1 MVWLILPTY
10 EEAGNV
16 ERVVEAALQALE
28 RAAPGGHRVL
38 VVDDASPDG
47 TGAIAERLAERH
59 AAVQVLHRTGRE
71 GLGPA
76 YLAGFDAALR
86 GGATHV
92 VQMDADL
99 SHDPADI
106 VRLVE
111 AAHDADLVLGSRYV
125 RGGGVRDWGPVRRVV
140 SRAGCLYAR
149 AVLGVPI
156 RDLTGG
162 FKCFRREV
170 LEAIDL
176 AHARSHGYVFQVEL
190 TYRAAQAGFRIRE
203 LPIIFRD
210 RTEGRSKMSWS
221 IALEAVV
228 LVPRMRWG
236 RRGRMLGDEMRALS
250 DMR

>member
-16 ERVVEAALQALE
+16 ERVVTAALEALE
-28 RAAPGGHRVL
+28 RVAPGDHRVL

-47 TGAIAERLAERH
+47 TGEIADRLAERH
-59 AAVQVLHRTGRE
+59 PAVAVLHRQARE

-76 YLAGFDAALR
+76 YLAGFDEALR
-86 GGATHV
+86 GGARLIME
-92 VQMDADL
+92 MDADL
-99 SHDPADI
+99 SHDAADI

-111 AAHDADLVLGSRYV
+111 AARDADLVLGSRYV
-125 RGGGVRDWGPVRRVV
+125 DGGGVRDWGPARRVV
-140 SRAGCLYAR
+140 SRAGCWYAR
-149 AVLGVPI
+149 TVLGLGV

-190 TYRAAQAGFRIRE
+190 TYRACQAGFRVRE
-203 LPIIFRD
+203 VPIIFRD
-210 RTEGRSKMSWS
+210 RTVGRSKMSWR
-221 IALEAVV
+221 IAVEAMV
-228 LVPRMRWG
+228 LVPRLRWG
-236 RRGRMLGDEMRALS
+236 KRGRTLGAQMRALS